1 MKKIFSSRIITIAVI
16 LALVFQPCNVQA
28 GAFDQIRAIARNV
41 FSGEPEDCLG
51 GIGYAGDGVLGN
63 AP

>member
-28 GAFDQIRAIARNV
+28 GAFDQIRAIARKR
-41 FSGEPEDCLG
+41 FFGRAGRGGKTAPDGSGAE
-51 GIGYAGDGVLGN
+51 
-63 AP
+63 

>member
-28 GAFDQIRAIARNV
+28 GAFDQIRAIARRAGRGGKTAPDG
-41 FSGEPEDCLG
+41 SGAE
-51 GIGYAGDGVLGN
+51 
-63 AP
+63 

>member
-28 GAFDQIRAIARNV
+28 GAFDQIRAIARYV
-41 FSGEPEDCLG
+41 FLGEAEDKK
-51 GIGYAGDGVLGN
+51 IKRQMEVEQS
-63 AP
+63 